1 MNRILGFFK
10 TTVIGGFF
18 VILPVALVIFLL
30 MELVGVVLL
39 LTSPV
44 TKLLPVKTL
53 GGIELATLMAIILIL
68 AICFIT
74 GLIMRT
80 QIGIRFR
87 ELAERIGLNR
97 LPGYTLVKSLTQ
109 SFAGTKDGS
118 TISAAIATVRDGEVL
133 AFIVEEHDSGDFT
146 VFVPTA
152 PTPTIGT
159 IYFLNQQKV
168 RKLDVPITEAVDC
181 IMHWGIGSKALL
193 AKGS

>member
-1 MNRILGFFK
+1 
-10 TTVIGGFF
+10 
-18 VILPVALVIFLL
+18 

-44 TKLLPVKTL
+44 TKLLPVETL

-68 AICFIT
+68 AFCFIT

-87 ELAERIGLNR
+87 KFAERIGLNR

-118 TISAAIATVRDGEVL
+118 TISAAIATIRDGEVL